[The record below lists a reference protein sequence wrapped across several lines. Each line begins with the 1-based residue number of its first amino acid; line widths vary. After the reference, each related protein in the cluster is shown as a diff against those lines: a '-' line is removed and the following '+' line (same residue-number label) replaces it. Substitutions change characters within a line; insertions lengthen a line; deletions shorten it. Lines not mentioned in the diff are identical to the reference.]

1 MLTETQKNEMR
12 ANIAR
17 GVKWLDQLIPN
28 WRSQIDWDIFK
39 FESAADCI
47 WGQLTDKNLG
57 FRMRFTNP
65 EAHMGWGVPIQIHRD
80 TDSDNERQFTDDES
94 PADICPY
101 HFMHHEW
108 SKQAKA

>member
-1 MLTETQKNEMR
+1 MLTEAQKTEMR

-17 GVKWLDQLIPN
+17 GIKWLDQLIPD
-28 WRSQIDWDIFK
+28 WRSQINWDEFR

-65 EAHMGWGVPIQIHRD
+65 EAHMGWGVPIQIHHD
-80 TDSDNERQFTDDES
+80 TNSDNERQFTDDEN

-101 HFMHHEW
+101 HFMDHEW